1 LLRGREQ
8 NVRLTLPK
16 LPNLVLWLCTFE
28 HLSLI
33 APGKSPLMVQRSC
46 FFMENN
52 IDKASHVVKYGWHMP
67 FSRRVR
73 IHNDSKNVSLNPI
86 IDGFYDQQWTSTD
99 FS

>member
-1 LLRGREQ
+1 
-8 NVRLTLPK
+8 
-16 LPNLVLWLCTFE
+16 
-28 HLSLI
+28 
-33 APGKSPLMVQRSC
+33 
-46 FFMENN
+46 MENN

-67 FSRRVR
+67 FSRRVH